1 MPAYSA
7 YTVGM
12 KKRQKVQYTVRDV
25 PVELDRRLRDSARHA
40 NQSLNQTLVDLL
52 ARAAGA
58 SGATTT
64 YSDLDS
70 FFGSWT
76 ADAQVDEALA
86 EQRKIDRKLWR

>member
-1 MPAYSA
+1 MPALWA

-40 NQSLNQTLVDLL
+40 NRSLNQTLVDLL
-52 ARAAGA
+52 GRAAGA
-58 SGATTT
+58 AATTT

-76 ADAQVDEALA
+76 ADAKIDQALD
-86 EQRKIDRKLWR
+86 EQRMIDKKLWR